1 MPDNDSES
9 GEEQYLRWVNEV
21 LGASGEGGDGSSD
34 AGGSAAAASVASD
47 DTGSEEVGHPED
59 ALAGTIVAERS
70 VLPRPIVS
78 LAQEQVTATPGQPVR
93 VKVTVRNVGPVVETY
108 SLSSVG
114 NGSGWVSLVP
124 SELSLFPGDENSA
137 AIVIKPPRSSRVG
150 AQTYPIGIK
159 ATSEVDSNESTVAEI
174 SITVDPFYESA
185 LNVSKTT
192 LQMRRRTSTY
202 ASITNNGNT
211 TVRVILRLWDP
222 DGRLRFKVDD
232 SLIELAPGETSWTR
246 VTITGP
252 FHLVGRQRTLSMLS
266 AIEPNK
272 DVTLGTPLEDMQ
284 SAVQRVTVI
293 QRPIIRFRLGII
305 GRLVLLLAIL
315 AIIAAFILSRLALS
329 GSDDVVV
336 APPATPADFA
346 AEQLGTDQ
354 ILLRWRA
361 VSGATGYSVYAVG
374 DAGNALS
381 SPSAPAST
389 GGTSQSISF
398 TSPVVFMPASV
409 DAGGGTGSPSP
420 SASPSPGS
428 STSAP
433 SPSASSPTSTA
444 YDYDTESP
452 SCGDCTHVGDVPSG
466 TARFV
471 VTKTTLGKSNCYRLL
486 ATADKTQSLFTPQM
500 CVQMPT
506 AAEVEDAKSAAS
518 GGSGGGSSSGG
529 SSEAAA
535 SVPCPPFAPMADKLS
550 DTALALTWMLPSE
563 TPEGQETVPC
573 DKNTKISGF
582 DIQRQVLSGWSSISP
597 GPAASDTALEVKGL
611 EPATKYCFR
620 MRSKA
625 GDQNS
630 AYSATFCKKT
640 KKADASPSPTLTPV
654 PADPNFVASP
664 TPTPGASPS
673 GDVDASTD
681 PAPNAASPAPS
692 VSATPSESETT
703 SGEATAG
710 AVVESSPAP
719 SPTESSTWS
728 EPKTVPIPL

>member
-1 MPDNDSES
+1 MPDNDSET

-34 AGGSAAAASVASD
+34 ATGSATTASVASD
-47 DTGSEEVGHPED
+47 DTGSEEVGLRED

-70 VLPRPIVS
+70 VLPRPVVS
-78 LAQEQVTATPGQPVR
+78 LAQEEVTATPGQPVR

-137 AIVIKPPRSSRVG
+137 AIVIKPPRASRVG

-159 ATSEVDSNESTVAEI
+159 ATSEVDPNESTVAEL

-185 LNVSKTT
+185 LNVSRTT
-192 LQMRRRTSTY
+192 LEMRRRTSTY

-211 TVRVILRLWDP
+211 TVRIILRLWDP

-266 AIEPNK
+266 VIEPNK

-305 GRLVLLLAIL
+305 GRLVLLLAIIG
-315 AIIAAFILSRLALS
+315 IIAAFVLSRLALS
-329 GSDDVVV
+329 GSDDVVIT
-336 APPATPADFA
+336 PPATPANFS

-354 ILLRWRA
+354 ILLRWSA

-381 SPSAPAST
+381 SPSTSSST
-389 GGTSQSISF
+389 NGTSQSISF
-398 TSPVVFMPASV
+398 TSSVVFMPASV
-409 DAGGGTGSPSP
+409 GAGGGTGSPSP
-420 SASPSPGS
+420 SASPSPDNS
-428 STSAP
+428 SSSP
-433 SPSASSPTSTA
+433 SPGASSPTSKV
-444 YDYDTESP
+444 YDYDNESP

-471 VTKTTLGKSNCYRLL
+471 VTKTSLGQPNCYRLI

-500 CVQMPT
+500 CVVMPT

-518 GGSGGGSSSGG
+518 GSSGSGSGSGG

-535 SVPCPPFAPMADKLS
+535 SVPCPPFEPMADKLS

-563 TPEGQETVPC
+563 TPEGQEAVAC

-582 DIQRQVLSGWSSISP
+582 DIQRQVLSGWSSVSP
-597 GPAASDTALEVKGL
+597 GPAASDTALEVKDL

-640 KKADASPSPTLTPV
+640 KKASASPSPTLTPV

-664 TPTPGASPS
+664 TPSPS
-673 GDVDASTD
+673 ASADAGSAADTD
-681 PAPNAASPAPS
+681 PDTASPAPS
-692 VSATPSESETT
+692 PSATPSESETA
-703 SGEATAG
+703 SGDATAG
-710 AVVESSPAP
+710 ALVDSSPAP
-719 SPTESSTWS
+719 SPARSPIWS

>member
-34 AGGSAAAASVASD
+34 ATGSAATASVASD
-47 DTGSEEVGHPED
+47 DTGSEEVGLRED

-70 VLPRPIVS
+70 VLPRPVVS
-78 LAQEQVTATPGQPVR
+78 LAQEEVTATPGQPVR

-137 AIVIKPPRSSRVG
+137 AIVIKPPRASRVG

-159 ATSEVDSNESTVAEI
+159 ATSEVDPNESTVAEL

-192 LQMRRRTSTY
+192 LEMRRRTSTY

-211 TVRVILRLWDP
+211 TVRIILRLWDP

-246 VTITGP
+246 VTINGP

-266 AIEPNK
+266 VIEPNK

-315 AIIAAFILSRLALS
+315 GIIAAFVLSRLALS
-329 GSDDVVV
+329 GSDDVVIT
-336 APPATPADFA
+336 PPATPANFS

-354 ILLRWRA
+354 ILLRWSA

-381 SPSAPAST
+381 SPGTST
-389 GGTSQSISF
+389 SSDGTSQSISF
-398 TSPVVFMPASV
+398 TSSVVFMPASV
-409 DAGGGTGSPSP
+409 GAGGGTGSPSP
-420 SASPSPGS
+420 SASPSPDSPS
-428 STSAP
+428 SSP
-433 SPSASSPTSTA
+433 SPSVSSPTSTV
-444 YDYDTESP
+444 YDYDNESP

-471 VTKTTLGKSNCYRLL
+471 VTKTTLGQANCYRLL

-500 CVQMPT
+500 CVVMPT

-518 GGSGGGSSSGG
+518 GSSGSGSGTGG

-535 SVPCPPFAPMADKLS
+535 SVPCPPFEPMADKLS

-563 TPEGQETVPC
+563 TPEGQEAVAC

-582 DIQRQVLSGWSSISP
+582 DIQRQVLSGWSSVSP
-597 GPAASDTALEVKGL
+597 GPTASDTALEVKDL

-640 KKADASPSPTLTPV
+640 KKASASPSPTLTPV

-664 TPTPGASPS
+664 TPSPS
-673 GDVDASTD
+673 ASADAGSAAEAD
-681 PAPNAASPAPS
+681 PNTASPAPS
-692 VSATPSESETT
+692 ASATPSESETA
-703 SGEATAG
+703 SGDATAG
-710 AVVESSPAP
+710 ALVDSSPAP
-719 SPTESSTWS
+719 SPTESSIWS

>member
-34 AGGSAAAASVASD
+34 ATGSAATASVASD
-47 DTGSEEVGHPED
+47 DTGSEEVGLRED

-70 VLPRPIVS
+70 VLPRPVVS
-78 LAQEQVTATPGQPVR
+78 LAQEEVTATPGQPVR

-137 AIVIKPPRSSRVG
+137 AIVIKPPRASRVG

-159 ATSEVDSNESTVAEI
+159 ATSEVDPNESTVAEL

-192 LQMRRRTSTY
+192 LEMRRRTSTY

-211 TVRVILRLWDP
+211 TVRIILRLWDP

-246 VTITGP
+246 VTINGP

-266 AIEPNK
+266 VIEPNK

-315 AIIAAFILSRLALS
+315 GIIAAFVLSRLALS
-329 GSDDVVV
+329 GSDDVVIT
-336 APPATPADFA
+336 PPATPANFS

-354 ILLRWRA
+354 ILLRWSA

-381 SPSAPAST
+381 SPGTST
-389 GGTSQSISF
+389 SSDGTSQSISF
-398 TSPVVFMPASV
+398 TSSVVFMPASV
-409 DAGGGTGSPSP
+409 GAGGGTGSPSP
-420 SASPSPGS
+420 SASPSPDSPS
-428 STSAP
+428 SSP
-433 SPSASSPTSTA
+433 SPSASSPTSTV
-444 YDYDTESP
+444 YDYDNESP

-471 VTKTTLGKSNCYRLL
+471 VTKTTLGQANCYRLL

-500 CVQMPT
+500 CVVMPT

-518 GGSGGGSSSGG
+518 GSGGSGSGSGG

-535 SVPCPPFAPMADKLS
+535 SVPCPPFEPMADKLS

-563 TPEGQETVPC
+563 TPEGQEAVAC

-582 DIQRQVLSGWSSISP
+582 DIQRQVLSGWSSVSP
-597 GPAASDTALEVKGL
+597 GPTASDTALEVKDL

-640 KKADASPSPTLTPV
+640 KKASASPSPTLTPV

-664 TPTPGASPS
+664 TPSPSASADAGSAAEADPNTASP
-673 GDVDASTD
+673 T
-681 PAPNAASPAPS
+681 PS
-692 VSATPSESETT
+692 ASATPSESETA
-703 SGEATAG
+703 SGDATAG
-710 AVVESSPAP
+710 ALVDSSPAP
-719 SPTESSTWS
+719 SPTESSIWS

>member
-1 MPDNDSES
+1 MPDDDSES
-9 GEEQYLRWVNEV
+9 GEEQYVRWVNEV

-34 AGGSAAAASVASD
+34 TAGSAAAASSSSD
-47 DTGSEEVGHPED
+47 DTGSGEVGHRED

-70 VLPRPIVS
+70 VLPRPVVS
-78 LAQEQVTATPGQPVR
+78 LAQEEVTATPGQPVR

-137 AIVIKPPRSSRVG
+137 AIVIKPPRASRVG

-159 ATSEVDSNESTVAEI
+159 ATSEVDPNESTVAEL

-192 LQMRRRTSTY
+192 LEMRRRTSTY

-211 TVRVILRLWDP
+211 TVRIILRLWDP

-266 AIEPNK
+266 VIEPNK

-305 GRLVLLLAIL
+305 GRLVLLLAVVG
-315 AIIAAFILSRLALS
+315 IIAAFVLSRLALS
-329 GSDDVVV
+329 GSDDVVIS
-336 APPATPADFA
+336 PPATPANFS

-354 ILLRWRA
+354 ILLRWSA

-381 SPSAPAST
+381 SPGTST
-389 GGTSQSISF
+389 SPGGTSQSISL
-398 TSPVVFMPASV
+398 TSSVVFMPASV
-409 DAGGGTGSPSP
+409 GAGGGTGSPSP
-420 SASPSPGS
+420 SASPSPDS
-428 STSAP
+428 SSSSP
-433 SPSASSPTSTA
+433 SPSASSPTSTV
-444 YDYDTESP
+444 YDYDNESP

-471 VTKTTLGKSNCYRLL
+471 VTKTTLGQPNCYRLL

-500 CVQMPT
+500 CVVMPT

-518 GGSGGGSSSGG
+518 GSSGSGSGG

-535 SVPCPPFAPMADKLS
+535 SVPCPPFEPMADKLS

-563 TPEGQETVPC
+563 TPEGQETVAC

-582 DIQRQVLSGWSSISP
+582 DIQRQVLSGWSGVSP
-597 GPAASDTALEVKGL
+597 GPAASDTALEVKDL

-640 KKADASPSPTLTPV
+640 KKASASPSPTLTPV

-664 TPTPGASPS
+664 TPSPS
-673 GDVDASTD
+673 ADAGSAAKAD
-681 PAPNAASPAPS
+681 PNTASPAPS
-692 VSATPSESETT
+692 ASATPSESETA
-703 SGEATAG
+703 SGDATAG
-710 AVVESSPAP
+710 ALMDSSPAP
-719 SPTESSTWS
+719 SPTESSIWS

>member
-9 GEEQYLRWVNEV
+9 GEEQYLRWVDEV
-21 LGASGEGGDGSSD
+21 SGASSDGGNTSSD
-34 AGGSAAAASVASD
+34 AGDPAAATAGTSD
-47 DTGSEEVGHPED
+47 DTGSGEVGHRAD

-70 VLPRPIVS
+70 VLPRPVVS
-78 LAQEQVTATPGQPVR
+78 LAQEEVTATPGQAVR

-137 AIVIKPPRSSRVG
+137 AIVIKPPRASRVG

-159 ATSEVDSNESTVAEI
+159 ATSEVDPNESTVAEL

-192 LQMRRRTSTY
+192 LEMRRRTSTY

-211 TVRVILRLWDP
+211 TVRIILRLWDP

-266 AIEPNK
+266 VIEPNK

-293 QRPIIRFRLGII
+293 QRPIIRFRLGIV
-305 GRLVLLLAIL
+305 GRLVLLLAVIG
-315 AIIAAFILSRLALS
+315 IIAAFVFSRLALS
-329 GSDDVVV
+329 GSDDVVTT
-336 APPATPADFA
+336 PPATPADFS

-354 ILLRWRA
+354 ILLRWSA

-381 SPSAPAST
+381 SPGTST
-389 GGTSQSISF
+389 STDGTSQSISF
-398 TSPVVFMPASV
+398 TSSVVFMPASV
-409 DAGGGTGSPSP
+409 GAGGGTGSPSP
-420 SASPSPGS
+420 SASPSPDS
-428 STSAP
+428 SSSSP
-433 SPSASSPTSTA
+433 SPSASSPTSTVYN
-444 YDYDTESP
+444 YDLESP
-452 SCGDCTHVGDVPSG
+452 ACGDCTHVGDVPSG

-471 VTKTTLGKSNCYRLL
+471 VTKTTLGQQNCYRLL
-486 ATADKTQSLFTPQM
+486 ATAGKTQSLYTPQM
-500 CVQMPT
+500 CVLMPT
-506 AAEVEDAKSAAS
+506 AAEIEDATSGAS
-518 GGSGGGSSSGG
+518 GGSGGSG

-535 SVPCPPFAPMADKLS
+535 TTPCPPFEPMADKLS

-563 TPEGQETVPC
+563 TPEGQEVVAC
-573 DKNTKISGF
+573 DKNAKVSGF
-582 DIQRQVLSGWSSISP
+582 DIQRQVLSGWSSVSP
-597 GPAASDTALEVKGL
+597 GPAASDTALEVQDL

-625 GDQNS
+625 GDQTS
-630 AYSATFCKKT
+630 VYSEIFCKKT
-640 KKADASPSPTLTPV
+640 KKAGASSSPTLTPV

-664 TPTPGASPS
+664 TPSPS
-673 GDVDASTD
+673 ASADDGAATD
-681 PAPNAASPAPS
+681 TDLNTGSPAPS
-692 VSATPSESETT
+692 PSATPSES
-703 SGEATAG
+703 ATASGDAAAG
-710 AVVESSPAP
+710 ATVDSSPAP
-719 SPTESSTWS
+719 TPTESSMWS